1 MVWSLCEA
9 AMCVCGVGMQ
19 GNQKQG
25 VLCIVW
31 QVKGSSTCTDT
42 LVRGLCE
49 AAMCVG
55 WGCRVIKNRVY
66 CVAGSGQQHVH
77 RHTGAELV

>member
-1 MVWSLCEA
+1 
-9 AMCVCGVGMQ
+9 
-19 GNQKQG
+19 
-25 VLCIVW
+25 
-31 QVKGSSTCTDT
+31 
-42 LVRGLCE
+42 LCE

>member
-1 MVWSLCEA
+1 MR
-9 AMCVCGVGMQ
+9 
-19 GNQKQG
+19 
-25 VLCIVW
+25 VLR
-31 QVKGSSTCTDT
+31 QAGSKPRMRGSTCTDT
-42 LVRGLCE
+42 LVRSLCE

-77 RHTGAELV
+77 RHTGAEHV